1 MYICVQYSEMLLYL
15 KSTHIHTTTITFSTV
30 VLVAVDLVVLL
41 LRIELRAQPLWWHGL
56 CPEGP
61 SWRERRLPV
70 TTQKSLLLIYFP
82 PTGHMPIIIES
93 KPPSVPIGFWQ

>member
-61 SWRERRLPV
+61 SWREKRLPV
-70 TTQKSLLLIYFP
+70 TTKQALLLIYCP
-82 PTGHMPIIIES
+82 LTGLKSIIIGS
-93 KPPSVPIGFWQ
+93 KAAVVPLGLR

>member
-41 LRIELRAQPLWWHGL
+41 LRVELRP
-56 CPEGP
+56 
-61 SWRERRLPV
+61 
-70 TTQKSLLLIYFP
+70 
-82 PTGHMPIIIES
+82 
-93 KPPSVPIGFWQ
+93 